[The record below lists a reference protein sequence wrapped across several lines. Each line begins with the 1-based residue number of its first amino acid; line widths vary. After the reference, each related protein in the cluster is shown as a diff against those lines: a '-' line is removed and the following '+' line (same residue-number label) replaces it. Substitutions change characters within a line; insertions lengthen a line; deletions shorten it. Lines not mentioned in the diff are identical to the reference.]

1 MRIGVSVILDIQQR
15 HVEPNVTVL
24 AFSGRLQLGNDL
36 GFAEHKIRK
45 LVEEGRKN
53 LVFDFSKLE
62 SIDSAGLGMVLLMS
76 ATTRDAGG
84 QFRLVA
90 PNDRVATVLKTS
102 RVYELLSVHA
112 DIDTALSSIS
122 AEVIASPSHEL
133 NES

>member
-1 MRIGVSVILDIQQR
+1 VILDIQQR
-15 HVEPNVTVL
+15 DLEPNVTVL
-24 AFSGRLQLGNDL
+24 EFAGRLQLGSDL
-36 GFAEHKIRK
+36 GSAEHKIRK

-76 ATTRDAGG
+76 AITRDAGG

-90 PNDRVATVLKTS
+90 PNHRVAAVLKTS
-102 RVYELLSVHA
+102 RVYEMLSVHA
-112 DIDTALSSIS
+112 DVDAALSSIS
-122 AEVIASPSHEL
+122 SEVVASRSPDL